1 MLYVDILQ
9 TDEDCYDHKILD
21 FDFETKRAMAVVA
34 LEKTLYSVVAW
45 ERQGAVALVMTSE
58 GLETLAV
65 AGHPDF

>member
-9 TDEDCYDHKILD
+9 TDEDCYGQKILD

-45 ERQGAVALVMTSE
+45 ERHGAVALVMTSE
-58 GLETLAV
+58 G
-65 AGHPDF
+65 